1 MRPRSA
7 FGALLLGLIGL
18 LLAACQHPGPT
29 PAPRLAIRIDADG
42 IYRLERADLLPFGW
56 DLATLD
62 PARLQLRRG
71 DQPIPFTLS
80 DGSSQLRIF
89 DQPVPF
95 TLSDGGRQL
104 RFFGQAA
111 PNRNQSQAVYF
122 LSQADGNTPAFGDRH
137 APPSPTAPSEQGR
150 GSVHFEA
157 NTTYLPQTDSGDP
170 WLGERLFA
178 PAQIELRL
186 RLAYPTA
193 GAATLTV
200 RLWSA
205 SESPN
210 DPDHHLIA
218 HLNGQAIGESRWDG
232 ARRFE
237 TAFSFDAGLL
247 QDGDNTLS
255 LIAPG
260 DTGAA
265 ADLVYLDAVA
275 LDYPRQLIAGDDRLD
290 FSAAPGAFRI
300 DGFTSPDIELW
311 DASGPTRLAGFQ
323 VGGSGQAH
331 WLAFGD
337 ERPGERRYWAAAAG
351 ALLAPTTVRPAA
363 APILP
368 PAAGAD
374 YIAITHPSLAEAL
387 QPLVEHRQNQGLRTV
402 VISTEAIADQFGA
415 GVNGPNALAG
425 FLRWATTTWPAPA
438 PRFLLLAGDA
448 SYDADP
454 QADLVPTGLVAT
466 GEVGETASDTDLAD
480 LDGDGRP
487 DLAVGRLPARTPEQM
502 AAMVDKT
509 LAYEQAE
516 AGDWQQQALF
526 VADDDDPFFA
536 QFDEQMLALLPPGFR
551 AERTAI
557 GEEDVRARLS
567 ADWRAG
573 RGLISYMGHGATTLW
588 AQEEILTNADIAGLE
603 SGGRLPVVVVW
614 ACLSGYFHHPTQVS
628 LGETL
633 LLTPKRGAAAA
644 LVPTGATF
652 ASDQMALAQAL
663 FGRHLFTSPTLGEA
677 LLASYRELDPASPG
691 LRDIIHTFVLLGD
704 PALSFRAAR
713 PS

>member
-18 LLAACQHPGPT
+18 LLAACQRPAPT

-71 DQPIPFTLS
+71 DQP
-80 DGSSQLRIF
+80 
-89 DQPVPF
+89 VPF

-122 LSQADGNTPAFGDRH
+122 LSQTGDATPAFADRP
-137 APPSPTAPSEQGR
+137 APPSSTAPSDQGR
-150 GSVHFEA
+150 CSVRFEA
-157 NTTYLPQTDSGDP
+157 NTTYLPQTDGGDP

-178 PAQIELRL
+178 PAQIELPL
-186 RLAYPTA
+186 RLTHPTA

-205 SESPN
+205 SASPN

-218 HLNGQAIGESRWDG
+218 HLNGQPLGESRWDG

-237 TAFSFDAGLL
+237 AAFSFDAGLL
-247 QDGDNTLS
+247 QDGDNTLT

-275 LDYPRQLIAGDDRLD
+275 LDYPRQLIVGDDRLD
-290 FSAAPGAFRI
+290 FSAAAGAFRI
-300 DGFTSPDIELW
+300 DGFTTPDIELW
-311 DASGPTRLAGFQ
+311 DASGPARLTGFQ

-337 ERPGERRYWAAAAG
+337 EGPGERHYWAAAAG
-351 ALLAPTTVRPAA
+351 ALLAPTAIRPAA

-387 QPLVEHRQNQGLRTV
+387 QPLVEHRQSQGLRTV
-402 VISTEAIADQFGA
+402 VVSTEAIADQFGA
-415 GVNGPNALAG
+415 GVIGPNALAG
-425 FLRWATTTWPAPA
+425 FLRWATTTWPTPA

-480 LDGDGRP
+480 LDRDGRP

-509 LAYEQAE
+509 LAYEQAK

-536 QFDEQMLALLPPGFR
+536 QFDEQMLALLPPDFR
-551 AERTAI
+551 AERTTI
-557 GEEDVRARLS
+557 GEEDVRARLA

-603 SGGRLPVVVVW
+603 SDGRLPVVVVW

-652 ASDQMALAQAL
+652 AGDQMALAQAL
-663 FGRHLFTSPTLGEA
+663 FGRHIFTSPTLGEA

-713 PS
+713 PP